1 MASRDD
7 NDDRSDISGSDEEDG
22 KGGGDSTALM
32 SIFANYYGAQQSTY
46 RCACYVTVWSYGVT
60 GSSQALRT
68 IRVSATSRRR
78 SSSTRLTSTPVD
90 TWR

>member
-7 NDDRSDISGSDEEDG
+7 NDDRSDFSGSDEEDG

-32 SIFANYYGAQQSTY
+32 SIFANYYGTQQSTY
-46 RCACYVTVWSYGVT
+46 RCGCYVTVRSYGVT

-78 SSSTRLTSTPVD
+78 SSSTRLTSIPVD
-90 TWR
+90 TLR